1 MKLRLLFTL
10 ICALFFIAASFS
22 QALLKDSIHI
32 KNSALG
38 TLKYFRSERR
48 LDIPEVSNYLQS
60 NPEAYKYFKK
70 SRTANTL
77 SVIFGVV
84 GGFFVGWELG
94 NIIQGNPVDWQ
105 VMAPGLVLSGVG
117 LAFDIGSKK
126 SAKRSVHI
134 YNAPYR

>member
-10 ICALFFIAASFS
+10 ICALFFISSSFS
-22 QALLKDSIHI
+22 QALLTDSIHI
-32 KNSALG
+32 KSSAFG
-38 TLKYFRSERR
+38 TVKYFRSDRR
-48 LDIPEVSNYLQS
+48 LDIPEVRNYIQS

-70 SRTANTL
+70 SRTATTL
-77 SVIFGVV
+77 SIIFGAV

-94 NIIQGNPVDWQ
+94 NIIRGGYVDWQ
-105 VMAPGLVLSGVG
+105 VMAPGLVLSGCS

-126 SAKRSVHI
+126 SAKRSVYI